1 MIFFSTFVSLQEITK
16 LKELIEAEKDINTEL
31 LVANEELKVA
41 NERSVLDKHQTLKKV
56 SKEIHTLMHDEVLQF
71 NGLANMIKNR

>member
-1 MIFFSTFVSLQEITK
+1 M
-16 LKELIEAEKDINTEL
+16 KEQIEAEKDINTEL

-71 NGLANMIKNR
+71 NGLANMVKNR

>member
-1 MIFFSTFVSLQEITK
+1 MIFLNFVFLQEITK
-16 LKELIEAEKDINTEL
+16 LKEQIEAEKDINTDL

-71 NGLANMIKNR
+71 NGLANMVKNR